1 VSAPLFLVEALPAG
15 GSFTLDGPE
24 GHHAATVQRLRVGEA
39 LILADGRGGT
49 ASAEVTAVARG
60 SIDVAIIGRSFVAA
74 AEPRL
79 VVVQGIAKG
88 DRGEL
93 AVQAMTEVGVD
104 EIVPWAASRSVA
116 QWRGDRGH
124 KARDK
129 WAATAREAAKQAR
142 RAWLPMVAGDPDC
155 STKQVAAR
163 LSAAGAAFVLHE
175 EATERL
181 TTASL
186 PFALNTYGNHPEAI
200 PSGAQSKALPPGTQS
215 EVIPLGAQSKA
226 LPPGAQSG
234 VIPPGAQSKGGE
246 IVLVV
251 GPEGGISAAELDAFV
266 AAGAK
271 AVRLGDSVLRTSTA
285 GIAALSVLSARLGRW

>member
-1 VSAPLFLVEALPAG
+1 MSAPLFLVENLPAG
-15 GSFTLDGPE
+15 SSFTLDGPE
-24 GHHAATVQRLRVGEA
+24 GHHAATVQRLRVGEV

-49 ASAEVTAVARG
+49 ATAEVTAVGRG
-60 SIDVAIIGRSFVAA
+60 SVDVAVRQRA
-74 AEPRL
+74 AEPAADPRL

-93 AVQAMTEVGVD
+93 AVQAMTETGVD

-116 QWRGDRGH
+116 QWRGDRGF

-142 RAWLPMVAGDPDC
+142 RSWLPLVAGDPDC

-163 LSAAGAAFVLHE
+163 ITDAAAAFVLHE

-181 TTASL
+181 TTA
-186 PFALNTYGNHPEAI
+186 
-200 PSGAQSKALPPGTQS
+200 ALPT
-215 EVIPLGAQSKA
+215 A
-226 LPPGAQSG
+226 
-234 VIPPGAQSKGGE
+234 GE

-251 GPEGGISAAELDAFV
+251 GPEGGVSDAEV
-266 AAGAK
+266 ATFRDAGAVP
-271 AVRLGDSVLRTSTA
+271 VRLGSAVLRTSTA
-285 GIAALSVLSARLGRW
+285 GVAALAVLSTRLHRW